1 MASTK
6 EYRDYVLEQLKLLD
20 NISCRPMMR
29 EYLFYYEGVYFGGV
43 YDNRFLVKKTKTNEK
58 FSLSEEL
65 PYDGAKPMYSVE
77 NLEDAEYLRDLV
89 TETVKGLKTK

>member
-65 PYDGAKPMYSVE
+65 PYDE
-77 NLEDAEYLRDLV
+77 NCRTTAQNRC
-89 TETVKGLKTK
+89 TRSKISKTQNTFAI